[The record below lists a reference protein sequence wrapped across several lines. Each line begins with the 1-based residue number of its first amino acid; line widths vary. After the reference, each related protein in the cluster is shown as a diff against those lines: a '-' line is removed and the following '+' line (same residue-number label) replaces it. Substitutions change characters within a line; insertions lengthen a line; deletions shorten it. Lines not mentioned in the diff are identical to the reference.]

1 MVNPPRALGE
11 LGIIFLENKS
21 HPDGH
26 IISIHCSHQSE
37 EKIKVIFD
45 VVASKKVYKWN
56 TLLDPTSY
64 LLTNL
69 CRRFGSSNTSLFPGY
84 KKIQQWFSYITKTVF
99 L

>member
-45 VVASKKVYKWN
+45 VVASKKVYK
-56 TLLDPTSY
+56 
-64 LLTNL
+64 
-69 CRRFGSSNTSLFPGY
+69 
-84 KKIQQWFSYITKTVF
+84 
-99 L
+99 